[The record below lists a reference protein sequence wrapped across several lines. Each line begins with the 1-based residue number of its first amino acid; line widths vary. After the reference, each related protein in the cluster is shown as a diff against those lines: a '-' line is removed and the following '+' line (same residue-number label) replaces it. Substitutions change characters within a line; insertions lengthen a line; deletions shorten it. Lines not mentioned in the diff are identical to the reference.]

1 MRGIA
6 RRLDGHALPV
16 KAGRKR
22 AFGNEL
28 VEHPIEER

>member
-6 RRLDGHALPV
+6 RRLDRHVLPV
-16 KAGRKR
+16 KADRKR
-22 AFGNEL
+22 AFRNEV